1 MKTVRDATAQAA
13 KREPQISAGFTP
25 VRAKGL
31 RHYVA
36 GEKYAEQGGA
46 WYEVDPK
53 VTDGPNG
60 GAVRIQYKVAA
71 RAGTAENA
79 GNPFISGYTLPFVWT
94 VVQTKLHCDGSSPT
108 VVTYSKMP
116 STVVYKDGRQVFTD
130 RQTSD
135 WGGFIKSGSRGQ
147 VRRGHGNL
155 YRPCRAQG
163 FGLAPTATLTPDCRG
178 LTTGSPDWSGF
189 TS

>member
-1 MKTVRDATAQAA
+1 
-13 KREPQISAGFTP
+13 
-25 VRAKGL
+25 
-31 RHYVA
+31 
-36 GEKYAEQGGA
+36 
-46 WYEVDPK
+46 
-53 VTDGPNG
+53 
-60 GAVRIQYKVAA
+60 
-71 RAGTAENA
+71 
-79 GNPFISGYTLPFVWT
+79 
-94 VVQTKLHCDGSSPT
+94 
-108 VVTYSKMP
+108 MP

-189 TS
+189 TSGPLSRNGRSPGSGTRGQSLTCARRDLNPHVLADTGT

>member
-1 MKTVRDATAQAA
+1 VKTVRDATAQAA

-94 VVQTKLHCDGSSPT
+94 VVQTELHCDGSSPT
-108 VVTYSKMP
+108 VVTYS
-116 STVVYKDGRQVFTD
+116 
-130 RQTSD
+130 
-135 WGGFIKSGSRGQ
+135 
-147 VRRGHGNL
+147 
-155 YRPCRAQG
+155 
-163 FGLAPTATLTPDCRG
+163 
-178 LTTGSPDWSGF
+178 
-189 TS
+189 